1 MHPEPTLRGLAQ
13 RGLARVRPGKDR
25 ARIINHPRPP
35 GEGRHMD
42 NCIFCKI
49 IKGEIPSYKIY
60 EDENSIGVLDVFPNT
75 EGQSLVISKKHFPSD
90 FTKMPGKEFQK
101 FLLSAK
107 KICELLKEKLGVQTV
122 GLVIEGTGINHAH
135 IKLYPM
141 HGLTEEFEQIIA
153 PERVY
158 YDKYPG
164 FVDTRLGP
172 KAEDKD
178 LEKIV
183 AKIFDKD

>member
-1 MHPEPTLRGLAQ
+1 M
-13 RGLARVRPGKDR
+13 K
-25 ARIINHPRPP
+25 
-35 GEGRHMD
+35 

-49 IKGEIPSYKIY
+49 IKGEIPCHKIY
-60 EDENSIGVLDVFPNT
+60 EDENSIGILDVFPNT
-75 EGQSLVISKKHFPSD
+75 EGQSLVIAKNHYPSD
-90 FTKMPGKEFQK
+90 FTKMPEEEFQK

-107 KICELLKEKLGVQTV
+107 KLSELLKEKLEVQRV
-122 GLVIEGTGINHAH
+122 ALVIEGTGINHAH

-141 HGLTEEFEQIIA
+141 YGLMEEFEQIIA

-164 FVDTRLGP
+164 FIDTRSGS